1 MAKDES
7 GKEKI
12 LAAIRRA
19 AAELGRAPSRGE
31 LRRITG
37 VSHYRVLAEFRTLRD
52 AVRAAGLEPNP
63 KGEKISTE
71 DLLADWKRVA
81 EKLGRRP
88 SRTEYVREGK
98 YSAGAFVGRFG
109 SWSGIRK
116 NPLTTKDTKEHGGK
130 TRISGESLFH
140 NARRKLLV
148 PRRANYKGCPYDSS
162 FASSESLRT
171 GHGTQRK
178 NKSKTKRT
186 EEPDESVLHDF
197 NRRVPLAAVPSPLVG
212 MRKVTES
219 VAQMVVNTLL
229 GSGYWPL
236 DRSNQPSALSIQP
249 GNIYHGDTEALRAA
263 EENGREL
270 TRRTR
275 IDKGEFTPRGIN
287 KEVDLDPSLA
297 VNALPFDAAQGS
309 GLRPPAKQDDRWRR
323 ADFHPT
329 TREARVSGA
338 PDFTARGLYNDRPVM
353 GEPFDR
359 SPMTNAPV
367 NELGVMVLFGMVAAG
382 LGLQVESVQG
392 KFPDCIARRQ
402 VAPGKWQYLRIEFEY
417 ESKNFKLHG
426 HDPKGCDM
434 IVCWRHNWKD
444 CPAEIEVVELCRLVG
459 ME

>member
-1 MAKDES
+1 MAKEEG

-37 VSHYRVLAEFRTLRD
+37 VSHYRVLAEFPTLRD

-88 SRTEYVREGK
+88 SRAEYVREGR
-98 YSAGAFVGRFG
+98 YSAGALTVRFG
-109 SWSGIRK
+109 SWSGISTAKVAK
-116 NPLTTKDTKEHGGK
+116 NAKKEPFSRELTRR
-130 TRISGESLFH
+130 TRIGQVPEKANH
-140 NARRKLLV
+140 KGHEEARRW
-148 PRRANYKGCPYDSS
+148 NGG
-162 FASSESLRT
+162 ET
-171 GHGTQRK
+171 
-178 NKSKTKRT
+178 KSARVVKS
-186 EEPDESVLHDF
+186 DESVLRNFHC
-197 NRRVPLAAVPSPLVG
+197 VPLAPVPAPLVG
-212 MRKVTES
+212 MRRVTEA
-219 VAQMVVNTLL
+219 VAQMVVNTLM

-236 DRSNQPSALSIQP
+236 AIGQKQNRFTTEVTEEHGGRRSGDLMTTPLSQSQALWGPQVIGRSSDRKTEAASVELQPSQNP
-249 GNIYHGDTEALRAA
+249 G
-263 EENGREL
+263 L
-270 TRRTR
+270 TPSGVR
-275 IDKGEFTPRGIN
+275 
-287 KEVDLDPSLA
+287 KEGDLDPSLA
-297 VNALPFDAAQGS
+297 VNAPLV
-309 GLRPPAKQDDRWRR
+309 QDDRRKR
-323 ADFHPT
+323 ADF
-329 TREARVSGA
+329 A
-338 PDFTARGLYNDRPVM
+338 ARGLYKDRPVM

-392 KFPDCIARRQ
+392 KFPDCIAKRQ
-402 VAPGKWQYLRIEFEY
+402 VAPGKWQHLRIEFEY

-434 IVCWRHNWKD
+434 IVCWRHNWKE
-444 CPAEIEVVELCRLVG
+444 CPAEIEVVELCKLFG
-459 ME
+459 SN

>member
-7 GKEKI
+7 GKEKGVKEKI
-12 LAAIRRA
+12 VAAIRRA
-19 AAELGRAPSRGE
+19 AEELGRAPSRGE

-37 VSHYRVLAEFRTLRD
+37 VSHYKVLAEFPTLRE

-88 SRTEYVREGK
+88 SRAEYVREGR
-98 YSAGAFVGRFG
+98 YSAGALTVRFG
-109 SWSGIRK
+109 SWSGISTAKAAKKKPVSRE
-116 NPLTTKDTKEHGGK
+116 LTRK
-130 TRISGESLFH
+130 TRMQE
-140 NARRKLLV
+140 
-148 PRRANYKGCPYDSS
+148 RANHKGH
-162 FASSESLRT
+162 EE
-171 GHGTQRK
+171 TQREC
-178 NKSKTKRT
+178 NG
-186 EEPDESVLHDF
+186 DSVLHNFD
-197 NRRVPLAAVPSPLVG
+197 RVPLAAVPAPLVG
-212 MRKVTES
+212 MRRVTEA

-229 GSGYWPL
+229 
-236 DRSNQPSALSIQP
+236 AP
-249 GNIYHGDTEALRAA
+249 GNWYLAISQNQSQEFNHKGHEGTQRK
-263 EENGREL
+263 NGKEL
-270 TRRTR
+270 EPCGSADRMRLV
-275 IDKGEFTPRGIN
+275 PRSI
-287 KEVDLDPSLA
+287 K
-297 VNALPFDAAQGS
+297 
-309 GLRPPAKQDDRWRR
+309 K
-323 ADFHPT
+323 
-329 TREARVSGA
+329 
-338 PDFTARGLYNDRPVM
+338 DRPVM

-359 SPMTNAPV
+359 RPMTNAPV

-444 CPAEIEVVELCRLVG
+444 CPAEIEVVELSRLFG
-459 ME
+459 QK